1 MADGIKKGDKIIIND
16 NLREELIRLGFKND
30 PAFIKRFKGAKCT
43 VIDVY
48 LDDDS
53 GEYFVAVDLGCEIPV
68 SACIKLNNLDTTKKS
83 RPKTKPHIEQ
93 FEQIANACGGI
104 LSDIAASFKVAR
116 GTVYAWC
123 EEDSEFRRALEDSRE
138 RFVDLAESNLRKLV
152 AGVPAIETD
161 EDGNKRFAGWVERP
175 SETAIIF
182 TLKTRGKKRGYVERS
197 EVEADVNMKGSVDI
211 KEWVKDRLKKKK

>member
-1 MADGIKKGDKIIIND
+1 MAA
-16 NLREELIRLGFKND
+16 NLGVERSTIYTWCKDDE
-30 PAFIKRFKGAKCT
+30 RFA
-43 VIDVY
+43 
-48 LDDDS
+48 
-53 GEYFVAVDLGCEIPV
+53 
-68 SACIKLNNLDTTKKS
+68 
-83 RPKTKPHIEQ
+83 Q
-93 FEQIANACGGI
+93 
-104 LSDIAASFKVAR
+104 
-116 GTVYAWC
+116 
-123 EEDSEFRRALEDSRE
+123 ALEDSRE

-161 EDGNKRFAGWVERP
+161 ENGDKRFAGWVERP